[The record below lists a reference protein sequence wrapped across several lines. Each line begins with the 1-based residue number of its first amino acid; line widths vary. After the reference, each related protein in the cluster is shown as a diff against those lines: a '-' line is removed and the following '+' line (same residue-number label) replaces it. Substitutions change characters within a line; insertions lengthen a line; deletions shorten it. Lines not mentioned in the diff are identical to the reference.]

1 MEVVISNN
9 IPDKFKYQT
18 LGVIGDLNDLLDMDF
33 DIEGIIYD
41 DSWTVKRF
49 LNGFHLK
56 LNNRIESFFSMLE
69 LDKKLLN
76 KKINTIS
83 KTDLKFILLIYAM
96 LKNYKTIIFD
106 HMDANMS
113 NKDKKRL
120 LNFIRKIK
128 NDNLN
133 FIFLSKDLEF
143 LYKITNH
150 LIIINDNKIIYDD
163 LIDDAY
169 TLEELDSKI
178 INFIKLA
185 NKKGANLIYTFDR
198 KELLKDIYRSV
209 M

>member
-83 KTDLKFILLIYAM
+83 KTDLKFVLLIYAM

-113 NKDKKRL
+113 YKDKKRL

>member
-9 IPDKFKYQT
+9 IPNKFKYQT
-18 LGVIGDLNDLLDMDF
+18 LGVIGDLNDLLNMDF

>member
-9 IPDKFKYQT
+9 ISDKFKYQT

-56 LNNRIESFFSMLE
+56 LNNRIESFFLMLE

-83 KTDLKFILLIYAM
+83 KTDLKFVLLIYAM

-113 NKDKKRL
+113 YKDKKRL

-128 NDNLN
+128 NDDLN

-150 LIIINDNKIIYDD
+150 LIIIKDNKIIYDD
-163 LIDDAY
+163 LIDDAF
-169 TLEELDSKI
+169 TLEELDFKI

>member
-18 LGVIGDLNDLLDMDF
+18 LGIIGDLNDLLNMDF

>member
-49 LNGFHLK
+49 LNGLHLK
-56 LNNRIESFFSMLE
+56 LNNRIESFFLMLE

-83 KTDLKFILLIYAM
+83 KTDLKFVLLIYAM

-113 NKDKKRL
+113 YKDKKRL

-128 NDNLN
+128 NDDLN

-143 LYKITNH
+143 LYRITNH

-169 TLEELDSKI
+169 TLEGLDFKI

-185 NKKGANLIYTFDR
+185 NKKGANLMYTFDR

>member
-18 LGVIGDLNDLLDMDF
+18 LGVIGDLNDLLNMDF

-49 LNGFHLK
+49 LNGLHLK
-56 LNNRIESFFSMLE
+56 LNNRIESFFLMLE

-76 KKINTIS
+76 KRINTIS
-83 KTDLKFILLIYAM
+83 KTDLKFVLLIYAM

-113 NKDKKRL
+113 YKDKKRL

-128 NDNLN
+128 NDDLN

-150 LIIINDNKIIYDD
+150 LIIIKDNKIIYDD

-169 TLEELDSKI
+169 TLEELDFKI

>member
-49 LNGFHLK
+49 LNGLHLK

-128 NDNLN
+128 NDDLN

>member
-49 LNGFHLK
+49 INGLHLK

-83 KTDLKFILLIYAM
+83 KTDLKFVLLIYAM

-113 NKDKKRL
+113 YKDKKRL

-128 NDNLN
+128 NDDLN

-150 LIIINDNKIIYDD
+150 LIIIKDNKIIYDD

-169 TLEELDSKI
+169 TLEELDFKI

>member
-18 LGVIGDLNDLLDMDF
+18 LGVIGDLNDLLNMDF

-83 KTDLKFILLIYAM
+83 KTDLKFVLLIYAM

-113 NKDKKRL
+113 YKDKKRL

>member
-18 LGVIGDLNDLLDMDF
+18 LGVIGDLNDLLNMDF

-56 LNNRIESFFSMLE
+56 LNNRIESFSSMLE

-83 KTDLKFILLIYAM
+83 KTDLKFVLLIYAM

-113 NKDKKRL
+113 YKDKKRL

-128 NDNLN
+128 NDDLN

-150 LIIINDNKIIYDD
+150 LIIIKDNKIIYDD

-169 TLEELDSKI
+169 TLEELDFKI

>member
-83 KTDLKFILLIYAM
+83 KTDLKFVLLIYAM

-113 NKDKKRL
+113 YKDKKRL

-128 NDNLN
+128 NDDLN

-150 LIIINDNKIIYDD
+150 LIIIKDNKIIYDD
-163 LIDDAY
+163 LIDDAF
-169 TLEELDSKI
+169 TLEELDFKI

>member
-18 LGVIGDLNDLLDMDF
+18 LGVIGDLNDLLDMNF

-49 LNGFHLK
+49 LNGLHLK

-69 LDKKLLN
+69 IDKKLLN

-83 KTDLKFILLIYAM
+83 KTDLKFVLLIYAM

-120 LNFIRKIK
+120 INFIRKIK
-128 NDNLN
+128 NDKLN

>member
-18 LGVIGDLNDLLDMDF
+18 LGVIGDLNDLLNMDF

-76 KKINTIS
+76 KKINTIYT
-83 KTDLKFILLIYAM
+83 TDLKFVLLIYAM

-150 LIIINDNKIIYDD
+150 LIIIKDNKIIYDD

-169 TLEELDSKI
+169 TLEELDFKI

>member
-1 MEVVISNN
+1 MEVVTSNN

-69 LDKKLLN
+69 IDKKLLN

-83 KTDLKFILLIYAM
+83 KTDLKFVLLIYAM

-113 NKDKKRL
+113 YKDKKRL

-128 NDNLN
+128 NDDLN

-163 LIDDAY
+163 LIDNAY
-169 TLEELDSKI
+169 TLEELDFKI

>member
-56 LNNRIESFFSMLE
+56 LNNRIESFFLMLE

-83 KTDLKFILLIYAM
+83 KTDLKFVLLIYAM

-113 NKDKKRL
+113 YKDKKRL

-128 NDNLN
+128 NDDLN

-150 LIIINDNKIIYDD
+150 LIIIKDNKIIYDD

-169 TLEELDSKI
+169 TLEELDFKI

>member
-18 LGVIGDLNDLLDMDF
+18 LGVIGDLNDLLNMDF

>member
-18 LGVIGDLNDLLDMDF
+18 LGVIGDLNDLLNMDF

-113 NKDKKRL
+113 YKDKKRL

>member
-18 LGVIGDLNDLLDMDF
+18 LGVIGDLNDLLNMDF

-76 KKINTIS
+76 KKINIIS
-83 KTDLKFILLIYAM
+83 KTDLKFVLLIYAM

-113 NKDKKRL
+113 YKDKKRL

-128 NDNLN
+128 NDDLN
-133 FIFLSKDLEF
+133 FIFLSKNLEF

-150 LIIINDNKIIYDD
+150 LIIIKDNKIIYDD

-169 TLEELDSKI
+169 TLEELDFKI

>member
-18 LGVIGDLNDLLDMDF
+18 LGVVGDLNDLLDMDF

>member
-18 LGVIGDLNDLLDMDF
+18 LGVIGDLNDLLNMDF

-56 LNNRIESFFSMLE
+56 LNNRIESFFLMLE

-83 KTDLKFILLIYAM
+83 KTDLKFVLLIYAM

-113 NKDKKRL
+113 YKDKKRL

-128 NDNLN
+128 NDDLN

-150 LIIINDNKIIYDD
+150 LIIIKDNKIIYDD
-163 LIDDAY
+163 LIDDAF
-169 TLEELDSKI
+169 TLEELDFKI

>member
-1 MEVVISNN
+1 
-9 IPDKFKYQT
+9 
-18 LGVIGDLNDLLDMDF
+18 MD
-33 DIEGIIYD
+33 
-41 DSWTVKRF
+41 S
-49 LNGFHLK
+49 
-56 LNNRIESFFSMLE
+56 
-69 LDKKLLN
+69 
-76 KKINTIS
+76 KKIS
-83 KTDLKFILLIYAM
+83 KWFVLLIYAM

-106 HMDANMS
+106 HMDANIS

-150 LIIINDNKIIYDD
+150 LIIIKDNKIIYDD

-169 TLEELDSKI
+169 TLEELDFKI

>member
-49 LNGFHLK
+49 LNGLHLK
-56 LNNRIESFFSMLE
+56 LNNRIESFFLMLE

-76 KKINTIS
+76 KRINTIS
-83 KTDLKFILLIYAM
+83 KTDLKFVLLIYAM

-113 NKDKKRL
+113 YKDKKRL

-128 NDNLN
+128 NDDLN

-150 LIIINDNKIIYDD
+150 LIIIKDNKIIYDD

-169 TLEELDSKI
+169 TLEELDFKI

>member
-18 LGVIGDLNDLLDMDF
+18 LGVIGDLNDLLDMNF

-83 KTDLKFILLIYAM
+83 KTDLKFVLLISAM
-96 LKNYKTIIFD
+96 LKNYKPIIFD

-113 NKDKKRL
+113 YKDKKRL

-128 NDNLN
+128 NDDLN

-150 LIIINDNKIIYDD
+150 LIIIKDNKIIYDD

-169 TLEELDSKI
+169 TLEELDFKI

>member
-56 LNNRIESFFSMLE
+56 LNNRIESFFLMLE

-83 KTDLKFILLIYAM
+83 KTDLKFVLLIYAM

-185 NKKGANLIYTFDR
+185 NKKRANLIYTFDR

>member
-49 LNGFHLK
+49 LNGLHLK

-83 KTDLKFILLIYAM
+83 KTDLKFVLLIYAM

>member
-56 LNNRIESFFSMLE
+56 LNNRIESFFLMLE

-83 KTDLKFILLIYAM
+83 KTDLKFVLLIYAM

>member
-18 LGVIGDLNDLLDMDF
+18 LGVIGDLNDLLNMDF

-83 KTDLKFILLIYAM
+83 KTDLKFVLLIYAM

-113 NKDKKRL
+113 YKDKKRL

-128 NDNLN
+128 NDDLN

-169 TLEELDSKI
+169 TLEELDFKI

>member
-49 LNGFHLK
+49 LNGLHLK

-83 KTDLKFILLIYAM
+83 KTDLKFVLLIYAM

-128 NDNLN
+128 NDDLN

-169 TLEELDSKI
+169 TLEELDFKI

>member
-56 LNNRIESFFSMLE
+56 LNNRIESFFLMLE

-83 KTDLKFILLIYAM
+83 KTDLKFVLLIYAM

-113 NKDKKRL
+113 YKDKKRL

-128 NDNLN
+128 NDDLN

-150 LIIINDNKIIYDD
+150 LIIIKDNKIIYDD
-163 LIDDAY
+163 LIDDAF
-169 TLEELDSKI
+169 TLEELDFKI

>member
-18 LGVIGDLNDLLDMDF
+18 LGVIGDLNDLLNMDF

-76 KKINTIS
+76 KKINIIS
-83 KTDLKFILLIYAM
+83 KTDLKFVLLIYAM

-113 NKDKKRL
+113 YKDKKRL

-128 NDNLN
+128 NDDLN

-169 TLEELDSKI
+169 TLEELDFKI

>member
-18 LGVIGDLNDLLDMDF
+18 LGVIGDLNDLLDMNF

-83 KTDLKFILLIYAM
+83 KTDLKFVLLIYAM

-113 NKDKKRL
+113 YKDKKRL

-128 NDNLN
+128 NDDLN

-150 LIIINDNKIIYDD
+150 LIIIKDNKIIYDD

-169 TLEELDSKI
+169 TLEELDFKI

>member
-56 LNNRIESFFSMLE
+56 LNNRIESFFLMLE

-83 KTDLKFILLIYAM
+83 KTDLKFVLLIYAM

-113 NKDKKRL
+113 YKDKKRL

>member
-56 LNNRIESFFSMLE
+56 LNNRIESFFLMLE

-113 NKDKKRL
+113 YKDKKRL

-128 NDNLN
+128 NDDLN

-143 LYKITNH
+143 LYRITNH

-169 TLEELDSKI
+169 TLEGLDFKI

-185 NKKGANLIYTFDR
+185 NKKGANLMYTFDR

>member
-18 LGVIGDLNDLLDMDF
+18 LGVIGDLNDLLDMNF

-56 LNNRIESFFSMLE
+56 LNNRIESFFLMLE

-83 KTDLKFILLIYAM
+83 KTDLKFVLLIYAM

-113 NKDKKRL
+113 YKDKKRL

-128 NDNLN
+128 NDDLN

-150 LIIINDNKIIYDD
+150 LIIIKDNKIIYDD

-169 TLEELDSKI
+169 TLEEFDFKI

-185 NKKGANLIYTFDR
+185 NKKGANLMYTFDR

>member
-18 LGVIGDLNDLLDMDF
+18 LGVIGDLNDLLNMDF

-83 KTDLKFILLIYAM
+83 KTDLKFVLLIHAM

-150 LIIINDNKIIYDD
+150 LIIIKDNKIIYDD

>member
-18 LGVIGDLNDLLDMDF
+18 LGVIGDLNDLLDMNF

-49 LNGFHLK
+49 LNGLHLK

-83 KTDLKFILLIYAM
+83 KTDLKFVLLIYAM

>member
-83 KTDLKFILLIYAM
+83 KTDLKFVLLIYAM

-113 NKDKKRL
+113 YKDKKRL

-128 NDNLN
+128 NDDLN

-169 TLEELDSKI
+169 TLEELDFKI

>member
-18 LGVIGDLNDLLDMDF
+18 LGVIGDLNDLLNMDF

-49 LNGFHLK
+49 LNGLHLK
-56 LNNRIESFFSMLE
+56 LNNRIESFFLMLE

-83 KTDLKFILLIYAM
+83 KTDLKFVLLIYAM

-113 NKDKKRL
+113 YKDKKIL

-128 NDNLN
+128 NDDLN

-150 LIIINDNKIIYDD
+150 LIIIKDNKIIYDD

>member
-83 KTDLKFILLIYAM
+83 KTDLKFVLLIYAM

-113 NKDKKRL
+113 YKDKKRL

-128 NDNLN
+128 NDDLN

-150 LIIINDNKIIYDD
+150 LIIIKDNKIIYDD

-169 TLEELDSKI
+169 TLEELDFKI